1 MYIFKYNVYNCKMAS
16 RHFYL
21 ECVVGCSNLTML
33 DRTLDFSSQN
43 FPPKY
48 SQSQETAQATDFW
61 LILNSSLF

>member
-1 MYIFKYNVYNCKMAS
+1 MAS